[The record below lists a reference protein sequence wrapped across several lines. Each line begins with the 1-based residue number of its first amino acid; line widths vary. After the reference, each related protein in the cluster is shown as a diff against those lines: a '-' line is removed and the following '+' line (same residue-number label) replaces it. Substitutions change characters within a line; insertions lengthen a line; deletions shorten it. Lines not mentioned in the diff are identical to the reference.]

1 MSDYKR
7 IQNTHH
13 FTFTGA
19 SDIRGDAGVR
29 TDFNFQIPPL
39 PPLPNGESKTG
50 ILTIKSFFIGE
61 QTQIDNV
68 EIANFFL
75 QIGGL
80 SIRPTLHTATAGGL
94 LAINRI
100 SIPNSTPHTKNPAG
114 AFASISTI
122 SGAEL
127 NTPIEVVCGNP
138 SGNQFTLKIL
148 DEDGDPIV
156 RNAGNL
162 NNLLMS
168 FSFSIYLI
176 DPDDDQN
183 F

>member
-7 IQNTHH
+7 ILNTHN
-13 FTFTGA
+13 FTYTGS
-19 SDIRGDAGVR
+19 SDVRGDAGVR
-29 TDFNFQIPPL
+29 TNFNFQIPAIPA
-39 PPLPNGESKTG
+39 LPNGESKTA

-61 QTQIDNV
+61 QTQADNV
-68 EIANFFL
+68 VISDFFL

-80 SIRPTLHTATAGGL
+80 SIRPTLHTAISGGL

-100 SIPNSTPHTKNPAG
+100 SIPNSTPHTLNPAG
-114 AFASISTI
+114 AFASISTL
-122 SGAEL
+122 SGSEL
-127 NTPIEVVCGNP
+127 NTPIEVICGNP
-138 SGNQFTLKIL
+138 SGNQFTLNIV

-156 RNAGNL
+156 ANAGNL
-162 NNLLMS
+162 ANLLMS
-168 FSFSIYLI
+168 FSFSIELI